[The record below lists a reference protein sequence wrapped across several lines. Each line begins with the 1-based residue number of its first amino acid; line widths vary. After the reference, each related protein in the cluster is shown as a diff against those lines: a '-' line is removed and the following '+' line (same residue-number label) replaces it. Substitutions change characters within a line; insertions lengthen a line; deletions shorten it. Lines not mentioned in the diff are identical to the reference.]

1 MPFDQ
6 MFPWGGGLSPADRLY
21 AQTTAVERQSVNW
34 EGPPPVPV
42 SVIDRLAASEA
53 RHQSDPAAVAA
64 AAATLLSAPGWS
76 NPSGEVLPAPQWDPV
91 KKTFTQTL
99 LKRTEWGGTG
109 GSAGRGGL
117 GGSPT
122 GGVESVSR
130 LGREEAQG
138 AVNAIVEA
146 LRGAGKHWL
155 AGRYARVEEPVT
167 PPTER
172 LRVLTEI
179 LQSGVRLSP
188 AEYKKVVADRQYW
201 AVIVHQESLRT
212 S

>member
-6 MFPWGGGLSPADRLY
+6 MLPWGGGLSPADRLY

-34 EGPPPVPV
+34 EGPPPAPV

-91 KKTFTQTL
+91 KKTFTQL
-99 LKRTEWGGTG
+99 LKRIEWGGTG
-109 GSAGRGGL
+109 GTAGRGGL

-122 GGVESVSR
+122 GGVEPVSG
-130 LGREEAQG
+130 LGREEARG
-138 AVNAIVEA
+138 AVSNAILEA

-155 AGRYARVEEPVT
+155 AGRYARGEEPVT

-188 AEYKKVVADRQYW
+188 AEYKKVADDRWYW
-201 AVIVHQESLRT
+201 AIRVRQESLQ
-212 S
+212 SP